1 MSAKVDLLDILE
13 KEEVEM
19 IYKRQLSEDE
29 WEKIRYNLKAK
40 FWSKVR
46 KEMTESLED
55 LPDYFLKD
63 G

>member
-1 MSAKVDLLDILE
+1 
-13 KEEVEM
+13 M

-46 KEMTESLED
+46 KEMIESLED
-55 LPDYFLKD
+55 MPDYFLKD